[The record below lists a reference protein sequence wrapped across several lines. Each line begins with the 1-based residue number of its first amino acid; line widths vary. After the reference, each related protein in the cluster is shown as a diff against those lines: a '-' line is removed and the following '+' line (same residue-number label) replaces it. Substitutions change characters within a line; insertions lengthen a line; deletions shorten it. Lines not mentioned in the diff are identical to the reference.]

1 MRRRAAPRSRGAR
14 TPRRP
19 EMAALLRALA
29 AKRKMTAGT
38 EDAPRRETTMHHKSP
53 TLRSARAT
61 PALRRGP
68 LAGTQ
73 QRTDSPAA
81 RALLRDRRAF
91 ATSGTP
97 DPQIRLLHARARARR
112 TQLEQRR
119 AAAAEQAALAAGMA
133 AAQTG
138 PDLSPAGLLLH
149 ALDLYDGLVAEA
161 QAALAAAA
169 PHDLPSDAGETEHLR
184 TLRARIARARD
195 DASALTLH
203 LEGPRDD
210 TPATHDDVLRDD
222 VLREVVAPAL
232 AYCLETLE
240 TESETLLVARLG
252 MRALRLDEARI
263 AGHRARLFTQ
273 YRPMARLAAAVR
285 GHLHPR
291 P

>member
-1 MRRRAAPRSRGAR
+1 
-14 TPRRP
+14 
-19 EMAALLRALA
+19 MAALLRALA

-119 AAAAEQAALAAGMA
+119 AAAAEQAALAAGVA

-138 PDLSPAGLLLH
+138 PDLSPSGLLLH

-195 DASALTLH
+195 DAPVLTLH
-203 LEGPRDD
+203 IDGPHAD
-210 TPATHDDVLRDD
+210 TPATHDDVLRD
-222 VLREVVAPAL
+222 VVAPAL

-240 TESETLLVARLG
+240 TESETLLVTRLG

-263 AGHRARLFTQ
+263 AGHRARLFPQ

-285 GHLHPR
+285 GHLNPR